1 MLVLFGNNASC
12 IMRKCFTSPFFFI
25 SERDAIDKQIKFK
38 HEKSIYSL
46 STHVNDVRIITY
58 YL

>member
-1 MLVLFGNNASC
+1 
-12 IMRKCFTSPFFFI
+12 MRKCFTSPFFFI

-58 YL
+58 YLLNILFISFF